1 MALSAST
8 PTPLTITTFLLFL
21 LFPTAYCYE
30 VDIYW
35 GSSSVSVPESDVDLL
50 EFPLNLEFL
59 EAEFFLY
66 GSLGYGLDKFAP
78 NLSSGGPP
86 PIGARRAKLD
96 TFTRD
101 VIKQFALQEVG
112 HLRLYIYAYLLSFKS
127 LFSFHCTYIRELKCF
142 FVQSDSKGSK
152 RISEAIVGFKCS
164 IVCKSGG

>member
-1 MALSAST
+1 MALPASSTPT
-8 PTPLTITTFLLFL
+8 PTPLTITTFLLL

-30 VDIYW
+30 VNTYW
-35 GSSSVSVPESDVDLL
+35 GSSSVSVPVPESDVDLL

-112 HLRLYIYAYLLSFKS
+112 HLRLYIY
-127 LFSFHCTYIRELKCF
+127 LFILF
-142 FVQSDSKGSK
+142 
-152 RISEAIVGFKCS
+152 
-164 IVCKSGG
+164 